1 MAFRITSISA
11 FLSIGPDDEEGV
23 IGAPIG
29 PNRTWVPLI
38 AADESRVR
46 ALIPIAEEIAARS
59 NYRIKLVRFTHRE
72 EVCDIPSNPKEPH

>member
-11 FLSIGPDDEEGV
+11 FLSVGPDDEEGV

-38 AADESRVR
+38 AADEARLQ
-46 ALIPIAEEIAARS
+46 ALMPVAREIAATVNFHVR
-59 NYRIKLVRFTHRE
+59 LVRFTHRE
-72 EVCDIPSNPKEPH
+72 EVCDITPEAKQ